1 MGTKKPQ
8 WFLPVRAR
16 LLQCPY
22 ARKFLGELRW
32 FLGVGA
38 RWLSIGGF
46 FKRSAEKKP
55 SGDEAEN
62 KVRKP
67 LAPQG
72 CLKL

>member
-1 MGTKKPQ
+1 MSICEKIFRGVAMV
-8 WFLPVRAR
+8 FG
-16 LLQCPY
+16 C
-22 ARKFLGELRW
+22 GG
-32 FLGVGA
+32 GVGA

>member
-1 MGTKKPQ
+1 M
-8 WFLPVRAR
+8 FFARSAR
-16 LLQCPY
+16 LLKYSCAKKPLSES
-22 ARKFLGELRW
+22 KILSFGW
-32 FLGVGA
+32 GA